1 MRNHRSIKILMIMV
15 IEMEKKHYREK
26 RNDITVEMK
35 LIFIPKQYTY

>member
-1 MRNHRSIKILMIMV
+1 MV

-26 RNDITVEMK
+26 RNDITVKMK